1 MPAAKNRIRFLRNK
15 SKVSQMELAQE
26 LYIDQSTLCCYEN
39 GTRDIPSQILI
50 QIAEIFG
57 VSVDY
62 VIGFDKYKSDQS
74 NISPDT
80 IKRQIDLMNDSQLHQ
95 IKGYRI
101 PFRRNGNHCK
111 RCSRRIYIYTDC
123 FHNYLPSDRAGE
135 RISKRYLCAEH
146 QHQKDTLLKLPL
158 G

>member
-15 SKVSQMELAQE
+15 SKVSQVELAQK

-50 QIAEIFG
+50 QIAGIFG
-57 VSVDY
+57 VSVDF

-95 IKGYRI
+95 IKGYI
-101 PFRRNGNHCK
+101 DGM
-111 RCSRRIYIYTDC
+111 
-123 FHNYLPSDRAGE
+123 
-135 RISKRYLCAEH
+135 
-146 QHQKDTLLKLPL
+146 LK
-158 G
+158 